1 MTALIQR
8 AKREAAHTIRVE
20 VECDTLDQVREAVDA
35 GADIILFDNMTP
47 EQMKEGV
54 DICRGR
60 ALTEASGGITIDN
73 VREAAEAGVDL
84 LSSGSITPLRKGLG
98 HQPGSPPERVSPL
111 RLGLIAAGLLAVAAC
126 GDAAPDTPEPPDAQ
140 RIVFVGPRFDVWTVR
155 DDGEGLEHIA
165 GEGPSD
171 SSVTLASSRTQR
183 TEGARY
189 TWPTWSPDGTR
200 VALSR
205 IPGLGEDSVAG
216 LVVSDPS
223 GGPER
228 QLHQTRRGSLGFVAR
243 DAPHYAFWAPTSQ
256 FLSFVAPRA
265 PGRGLGLFSVDPER
279 GDPHQVAANAP
290 LYHVWSPDGTLMLA
304 HRREDLLLYDSAD
317 HSTRDL
323 GARSLRYRAPAFSP
337 DGERIAYVVDEGGT
351 GKLVTSKVDGSD
363 RVTVMDV
370 PGEAAFAYSPRR
382 RTHRCRDEAV
392 VGAALRQAVHR
403 GRGRRRRAAP
413 ERPHGCVLLVA

>member
-1 MTALIQR
+1 M
-8 AKREAAHTIRVE
+8 
-20 VECDTLDQVREAVDA
+20 
-35 GADIILFDNMTP
+35 
-47 EQMKEGV
+47 
-54 DICRGR
+54 
-60 ALTEASGGITIDN
+60 
-73 VREAAEAGVDL
+73 
-84 LSSGSITPLRKGLG
+84 
-98 HQPGSPPERVSPL
+98 SPL

-126 GDAAPDTPEPPDAQ
+126 GDAAPETPAPPDAQ

-165 GEGPSD
+165 GEGASD

-183 TEGARY
+183 AEGARY

-205 IPGLGEDSVAG
+205 IPGLGENSVAG
-216 LVVSDPS
+216 LVVSDAS

-243 DAPHYAFWAPTSQ
+243 DAPHYALWAPTSQ

-265 PGRGLGLFSVDPER
+265 PGRGLGLFSVDPES

-290 LYHVWSPDGTLMLA
+290 LYHAWSPDGTFMLA
-304 HRREDLLLYDSAD
+304 HRREDLLLYDSGD

-337 DGERIAYVVDEGGT
+337 DGERIAYVVDEGGV

-370 PGEAAFAYSPRR
+370 PGEAAFAYSPAGGHIAVATRQSSAPLYDKLFIVDEDGGGADEPLLSGPTVAFYWSPDGSR
-382 RTHRCRDEAV
+382 LAHVALGDPAAWQIIDLASRETRLLTNFTPTPDFLTHLQFFDQFAPSHLVWSADSTKLTFAGSVEGGASMKVWIIDAV
-392 VGAALRQAVHR
+392 GDAPPRSVAD
-403 GRGRRRRAAP
+403 GRLAFWVPTVR
-413 ERPHGCVLLVA
+413 